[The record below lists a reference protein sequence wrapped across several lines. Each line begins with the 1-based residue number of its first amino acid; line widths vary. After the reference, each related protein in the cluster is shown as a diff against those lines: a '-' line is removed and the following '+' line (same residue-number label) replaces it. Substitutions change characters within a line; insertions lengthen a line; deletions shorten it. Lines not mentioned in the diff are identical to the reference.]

1 MPPSRRS
8 TRSLPWRGC
17 RHLLPTA
24 LARNALSPC
33 SPGPLLRARPL
44 CAATASRP
52 PRSCADSSPPPQVI
66 EVPESLLQKGKCEEQ
81 WAADRKE
88 KALADR
94 KKALESCKIILT
106 RAKQYVQDY
115 DAQ

>member
-1 MPPSRRS
+1 
-8 TRSLPWRGC
+8 
-17 RHLLPTA
+17 
-24 LARNALSPC
+24 
-33 SPGPLLRARPL
+33 
-44 CAATASRP
+44 
-52 PRSCADSSPPPQVI
+52 
-66 EVPESLLQKGKCEEQ
+66 VPESLLQKGKCEEQ

-115 DAQ
+115 DAQVSDLAKPCLHMAVFPDPSRSGCTLALVSRVKRVIWYDYLADACDLV

>member
-8 TRSLPWRGC
+8 TRSRPWRGC

-33 SPGPLLRARPL
+33 SPGPLLH
-44 CAATASRP
+44 
-52 PRSCADSSPPPQVI
+52 
-66 EVPESLLQKGKCEEQ
+66 VPESLLQKGKCEEQ

-94 KKALESCKIILT
+94 KKALESRKIILT
-106 RAKQYVQDY
+106 RAKQYVQEY
-115 DAQ
+115 DAQLK